1 MTNNLIRRRACAVSA
16 AVSLLGA
23 AVLAGAPTASAD
35 EVIDLDNGL
44 TVKITAPNPDLREIA
59 VYPTDG
65 EVHFR
70 LPNEQ
75 QIDGTHLTHI
85 TRSQTPVRIQ
95 SCWKPVFTVSSNCR
109 PWSTID
115 PFKYDAPPSPPP
127 PGQSPVELCPAGSK
141 TRTVP
146 AGQQCEA
153 EPKPDVQ
160 CPPDSPV
167 KTVPAGQTCPP
178 PPLVT
183 DAITLSFAPPKIIT
197 LIPPSASITA
207 TVSNSSDLTA
217 KCTYDATPDFDS
229 HRDFT
234 VNPHRSTDL
243 TFNGVATG
251 TNYHVVVSCHDAS
264 GKQTQEIGGAV
275 TDQPF

>member
-1 MTNNLIRRRACAVSA
+1 MTNNPSRRRAFVVPA

-59 VYPTDG
+59 VYPTPG

-95 SCWKPVFTVSSNCR
+95 SCQDAVLIVSSNCR

-115 PFKYDAPPSPPP
+115 PFKYDAPEPPPP
-127 PGQSPVELCPAGSK
+127 PGAPDMCSPGLCPA
-141 TRTVP
+141 
-146 AGQQCEA
+146 
-153 EPKPDVQ
+153 
-160 CPPDSPV
+160 
-167 KTVPAGQTCPP
+167 PP
-178 PPLVT
+178 PPKQLPPPPPPPPAVVT
-183 DAITLSFAPPKIIT
+183 DAISLSFGPPG
-197 LIPPSASITA
+197 LGSITA
-207 TVSNSSDLTA
+207 TVSNSSDLNG
-217 KCTYDATPDFDS
+217 KCTYDASPLNI
-229 HRDFT
+229 HRDFN
-234 VNPHRSTDL
+234 VPAHGSTDL
-243 TFNGVATG
+243 TFTG
-251 TNYHVVVSCHDAS
+251 LNTFTTYHAKVTCNDSS
-264 GKQTQEIGGAV
+264 GKQKPPIGSDSKDV
-275 TDQPF
+275 SF